1 MAPEGVGEGRTP
13 TRPLHTI
20 GHHLRVEQCAVPLFP
35 GLQGCPVL
43 SSPPLFSTH
52 KSATPNPLPPCC
64 IPHCRLVPPKVSTQQ
79 QCAEVSELRASAP
92 SAHPDVCAESRSLGQ
107 DDHGRHSLS
116 RDSVPADRC
125 LGTGRHPSA
134 ASHRREYL
142 PSACLPSRSFFCLA
156 GQDRHPPGVVGA

>member
-1 MAPEGVGEGRTP
+1 MQLLVFYPMEGTRSAPPLCAAYSDLIPQFASSTRLTMCHRAPEGVGEGRTP
-13 TRPLHTI
+13 TQPLHTL

-35 GLQGCPVL
+35 ELQGCSVL

-107 DDHGRHSLS
+107 DAHGRHSLS
-116 RDSVPADRC
+116 
-125 LGTGRHPSA
+125 
-134 ASHRREYL
+134 
-142 PSACLPSRSFFCLA
+142 
-156 GQDRHPPGVVGA
+156 